1 MKKGI
6 SGMEIFIIF
15 IIVSAMLFTFFNHT
29 ENNKEIKEDV
39 FTGCVV
45 GKNIIENTA
54 YNVIK
59 IKVHGIEKNIYDIPL
74 KLYNDL
80 KENQLIDVILIEE
93 TICYF
98 GKDVK
103 YNYIKINDS
112 EKLKVDE
119 PDLI

>member
-6 SGMEIFIIF
+6 SGMEIFIIV
-15 IIVSAMLFTFFNHT
+15 IIVGAILFTYFNHSKS
-29 ENNKEIKEDV
+29 NSIIKEDV

-59 IKVHGIEKNIYDIPL
+59 IRVHGIEKNIYDVPL

-112 EKLKVDE
+112 EKIKVDE